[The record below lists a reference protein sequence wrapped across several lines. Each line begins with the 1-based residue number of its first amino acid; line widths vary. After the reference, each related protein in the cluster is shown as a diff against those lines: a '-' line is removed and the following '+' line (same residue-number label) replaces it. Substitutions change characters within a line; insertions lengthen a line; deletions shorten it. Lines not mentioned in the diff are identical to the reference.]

1 MKYWMDSPLRDV
13 VLVCVRT
20 NFLQNCIL
28 GVVNIKFLA
37 RSFCAYVAKIQPDL
51 IINLIFPRWVLA
63 MICVFLLCLLC
74 RRHRDLGYLKGLFK
88 LGNNIFSLLSGR
100 PGVTEFSGVCIKVQG
115 LDVIT
120 MVEKERT
127 YIYYI

>member
-1 MKYWMDSPLRDV
+1 MKYWMDSPLWDV
-13 VLVCVRT
+13 ELVCVRID
-20 NFLQNCIL
+20 FLQNCIL

-37 RSFCAYVAKIQPDL
+37 WSFCACVAKIQPDL
-51 IINLIFPRWVLA
+51 ITDLIFPRWVST

-74 RRHRDLGYLKGLFK
+74 RRHRGLGHLKGPFK

-100 PGVTEFSGVCIKVQG
+100 PGVTEFSGVCIEIQG

-120 MVEKERT
+120 MVEKEGT
-127 YIYYI
+127 HVCYI